1 MTVEKEFEVRITS
14 LHPAAAS
21 YASNTMRN
29 GKELSRLISAAVVSR
44 EFCNLLLADPAVAL
58 ATGYN
63 GEAFHLAIEEQE
75 LITSIRATSLAD
87 FAQQLTISRNGYSY
101 SHNGRSGH
109 SNGNGYN
116 SHNGHSHNGH
126 SNGVKRKGYGLE

>member
-1 MTVEKEFEVRITS
+1 MIAEKEFEVRMS
-14 LHPAAAS
+14 LLHPPGAS
-21 YASNTMRN
+21 RALNISLN

-58 ATGYN
+58 VTGYN
-63 GEAFHLAIEEQE
+63 GEAFHLATEEQE

-87 FAQQLTISRNGYSY
+87 FAKQLTTSRNGYSHSQNGQS
-101 SHNGRSGH
+101 SHG
-109 SNGNGYN
+109 NGNGYH

-126 SNGVKRKGYGLE
+126 SNRV

>member
-1 MTVEKEFEVRITS
+1 MTAEKEFEVRMTS
-14 LHPAAAS
+14 LHPLGAS
-21 YASNTMRN
+21 RASSISLN
-29 GKELSRLISAAVVSR
+29 GKELSRLISAAVVNR

-101 SHNGRSGH
+101 GHNGRSGH

-116 SHNGHSHNGH
+116 SHNGHGHNGH

>member
-1 MTVEKEFEVRITS
+1 MTS
-14 LHPAAAS
+14 LHPPGAS
-21 YASNTMRN
+21 RASNISLN
-29 GKELSRLISAAVVSR
+29 GKELSRLISAAVVNR

-63 GEAFHLAIEEQE
+63 GEAFHLATEEQE

-87 FAQQLTISRNGYSY
+87 FAKQLTTSRNGYSH
-101 SHNGRSGH
+101 SQNGQSSH
-109 SNGNGYN
+109 SNGNGYH

-126 SNGVKRKGYGLE
+126 SNRV

>member
-1 MTVEKEFEVRITS
+1 MTEEKEFEVRMTL
-14 LHPAAAS
+14 LHPPGAS
-21 YASNTMRN
+21 RASNISLN

-63 GEAFHLAIEEQE
+63 GEAFHLATEEQE

-87 FAQQLTISRNGYSY
+87 FAKQLTTSRNGYSH
-101 SHNGRSGH
+101 SQNGQSSH
-109 SNGNGYN
+109 SNGNGYH

-126 SNGVKRKGYGLE
+126 SNRV

>member
-1 MTVEKEFEVRITS
+1 MTAEKEFEVRMTS
-14 LHPAAAS
+14 LHPLGAS
-21 YASNTMRN
+21 RASNIPLN

-87 FAQQLTISRNGYSY
+87 FAQQLTISRNGY
-101 SHNGRSGH
+101 NGRRGH

>member
-1 MTVEKEFEVRITS
+1 MTAEKEFEVRMTS
-14 LHPAAAS
+14 LHPPGAS
-21 YASNTMRN
+21 RASNISLN
-29 GKELSRLISAAVVSR
+29 GKELSRLISAAVVNR

-63 GEAFHLAIEEQE
+63 GEAFHLATEEQE

-87 FAQQLTISRNGYSY
+87 FAQQLTIAPNGYSY
-101 SHNGRSGH
+101 GHPVHCGH

>member
-1 MTVEKEFEVRITS
+1 MTAEKEFEVRMTS
-14 LHPAAAS
+14 LHPLGAS
-21 YASNTMRN
+21 RASNIAPN
-29 GKELSRLISAAVVSR
+29 GKELSRLISAAVVNR

-63 GEAFHLAIEEQE
+63 GEAFHLATEEQE

-87 FAQQLTISRNGYSY
+87 FAKQLTTSRKGYGKQNGQS
-101 SHNGRSGH
+101 S
-109 SNGNGYN
+109 
-116 SHNGHSHNGH
+116 H

>member
-1 MTVEKEFEVRITS
+1 MTAEKEFEVRMTL
-14 LHPAAAS
+14 LHPPCAS
-21 YASNTMRN
+21 RASNISLN

-63 GEAFHLAIEEQE
+63 GEAFHLATEEQE

-87 FAQQLTISRNGYSY
+87 FAKQLTTSRNGYSH
-101 SHNGRSGH
+101 SQNGQSSH
-109 SNGNGYN
+109 SNGNGYH

-126 SNGVKRKGYGLE
+126 SNRV